1 MRMVPSGGVAV
12 SQWGVVAA
20 LLLVFLPLGACLAG
34 IEFPLLVFG
43 VAVFLRVNPS
53 PLGAVEVSVGLMF
66 TGCVSTRLVGF
77 VRVVARWWWLVL
89 VSWVGWST
97 LCAVPAAALKKI
109 PSMRGVVLVV
119 PSLGTVGFPGRSLF
133 VRVLCWPLGA

>member
-1 MRMVPSGGVAV
+1 MVSTGGVAL

-20 LLLVFLPLGACLAG
+20 LLVVILPRGAGLAG
-34 IEFPLLVFG
+34 IEFSWLVFG
-43 VAVFLRVNPS
+43 VAVFMRVNPS

-89 VSWVGWST
+89 VSWVRWST
-97 LCAVPAAALKKI
+97 RCAVPAAALKKI
-109 PSMRGVVLVV
+109 PSMRGVVLVF

-133 VRVLCWPLGA
+133 IGVL